1 MQFFLAFRLST
12 REGGRRLVKNLKEI
26 RSNYLSGWFAIDLI
40 SVLPF
45 DLFALGG
52 GGPEFLTR
60 LKLLRVI
67 RLLRLLKLARVIRS
81 SRIFK
86 RLESR
91 IALSYSVQGLIKFVI
106 ILLIFGHW
114 LACAWILEAKM
125 TIEEAEDNALLE
137 DDTGRINRVYCAESA
152 PWWYDGGHP
161 LAAPRCLCDGKR

>member
-67 RLLRLLKLARVIRS
+67 RLLRLLKLARVLKA
-81 SRIFK
+81 SRMLARYETVIDITYAQ
-86 RLESR
+86 RDM
-91 IALSYSVQGLIKFVI
+91 VKFSIMI
-106 ILLIFGHW
+106 IVMAHW
-114 LACAWILEAKM
+114 LACLWGLIDTMARDAICSHDGSSA
-125 TIEEAEDNALLE
+125 ALLW
-137 DDTGRINRVYCAESA
+137 AEASA
-152 PWWYDGGHP
+152 SAVDARSLRTCTFPQ
-161 LAAPRCLCDGKR
+161 